1 MEVPETTKEEIKNT
15 IQEEVEEKKTSET
28 QEVNK
33 E

>member
-1 MEVPETTKEEIKNT
+1 MEVAETTKEENKNT
-15 IQEEVEEKKTSET
+15 IQENVEEQKSSET